1 MTGRSPAVARQHI
14 NVDPGGLQFAH
25 GLYGAILDAVGDRR
39 DSQGLL
45 RIGEPDEA
53 LGFCRQPLRFDIQL
67 FADDDSLL
75 VEQPAAACEVTHAI
89 DRTFYAFSGKASESF
104 DVQRRHTCKI
114 VHDGIGKRM
123 FREFSR
129 LRKTAFARSSPFAQ
143 IMSVTTGFPSVSVP
157 VLSITT
163 VSIFRPSP
171 DLRRP

>member
-1 MTGRSPAVARQHI
+1 MTGHSSAVARQHI

-45 RIGEPDEA
+45 RIGEPDDA

-75 VEQPAAACEVTHAI
+75 VEQPAAAGEVTHAI

-123 FREFSR
+123 FREFFQAEKRR
-129 LRKTAFARSSPFAQ
+129 LSPGRPRSPRQ
-143 IMSVTTGFPSVSVP
+143 C
-157 VLSITT
+157 
-163 VSIFRPSP
+163 R
-171 DLRRP
+171 